1 MEGGTLRGQQIK
13 WGWNGEDE
21 AGVVGAGA
29 RRRRDDGGKGGNYI
43 KEGTR
48 GRCVCVCV
56 CRGGGSACWCSHLSA
71 WKSKRVIHYHLLR
84 LAEVDVFH
92 VFTPRLA
99 FLDVH
104 DADQRHGPAPKQQDG
119 EEHDDDGGGADQL
132 PLLDGLQA
140 QMEAQ
145 GVGDSTTQ
153 TWWRR
158 RGEEIIKRSW
168 PTVKWCHQANWIS
181 LDPLTT
187 KPHDEHHFRCD
198 LVISEEIQQEGQRE
212 DVHRSSQK
220 NQNLRTETRSWGGC
234 FRDQVAFLE

>member
-1 MEGGTLRGQQIK
+1 MCLCL
-13 WGWNGEDE
+13 
-21 AGVVGAGA
+21 
-29 RRRRDDGGKGGNYI
+29 
-43 KEGTR
+43 
-48 GRCVCVCV
+48 CVS
-56 CRGGGSACWCSHLSA
+56 GGGLCLLVLPLECL
-71 WKSKRVIHYHLLR
+71 KSKRVIHYHLLR

-158 RGEEIIKRSW
+158 RGEEIIKRS
-168 PTVKWCHQANWIS
+168 
-181 LDPLTT
+181 
-187 KPHDEHHFRCD
+187 
-198 LVISEEIQQEGQRE
+198 
-212 DVHRSSQK
+212 
-220 NQNLRTETRSWGGC
+220 
-234 FRDQVAFLE
+234 